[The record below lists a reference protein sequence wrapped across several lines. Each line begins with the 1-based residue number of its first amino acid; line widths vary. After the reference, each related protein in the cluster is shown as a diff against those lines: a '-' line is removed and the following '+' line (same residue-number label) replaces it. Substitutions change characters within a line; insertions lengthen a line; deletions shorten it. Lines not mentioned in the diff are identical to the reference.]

1 MQLVFFS
8 INNVY
13 TFIFSYLSCLLL
25 FLSFLSKKNIAA
37 FLSNLWKI
45 SILIELL
52 LDISNKLFNFIGIYI
67 YIKMINEVKLKIE
80 FDDET
85 NIDW

>member
-1 MQLVFFS
+1 ML
-8 INNVY
+8 III
-13 TFIFSYLSCLLL
+13 FII
-25 FLSFLSKKNIAA
+25 SFQKNIAA

-85 NIDW
+85 NID

>member
-13 TFIFSYLSCLLL
+13 TFIFSYLLCLLL

-85 NIDW
+85 NID